1 MVPEKSPK
9 ELSMRK
15 CLGLMALTALFLA
28 ATFAWADLGQAQYQ
42 GNKKPLEA
50 KMLSKTPVKLDKVKK
65 EDIDKQIL
73 RAGII
78 AELDA
83 VSFYEQL
90 ASMTDNDK
98 IKAVL
103 LDVAKEEKTHAG
115 EFQAL
120 LLRLDPE
127 YSKELAH
134 GEKEV

>member
-1 MVPEKSPK
+1 
-9 ELSMRK
+9 MRK

-42 GNKKPLEA
+42 GKKKPIEA

-73 RAGII
+73 RASII

-90 ASMTDNDK
+90 ASMTDNEK

-127 YSKELAH
+127 QKEELAH
-134 GEKEV
+134 GEKEVEELTGKKK

>member
-1 MVPEKSPK
+1 MKK
-9 ELSMRK
+9 R
-15 CLGLMALTALFLA
+15 LGLMALTALFLA
-28 ATFAWADLGQAQYQ
+28 TTFAWTGLGQAQYQ
-42 GNKKPLEA
+42 GEKKPIEA

-65 EDIDKQIL
+65 EDLDKQIL
-73 RAGII
+73 RASII

-83 VSFYEQL
+83 VNLYEQL
-90 ASMTDNDK
+90 ASMTDNEK

-134 GEKEV
+134 GEKEVEELTGKKK